1 MQSSAPKST
10 SSSMY
15 SLAYPQYVAQ
25 QSSSV
30 TVPFDT
36 ARDSSAGPNR
46 SSMVPLHPRHGSIS
60 GGGSNV
66 LAASVSSNLSLSR
79 SANVSGPYARP
90 AEPMPIQ
97 SAALEAPTTHSV
109 KASSTTSE
117 FTKRKNWSQHIIDE
131 IQDFMHVLNPA
142 GSFMFATPSIL
153 DLCGWSPDELMNR
166 PVADFLHPDDV
177 EAYQRDFYQA
187 LEEGKELTL
196 YCRFRT
202 KDERYVLFE
211 MTGHPYYA
219 DLKGA
224 QTPKCFFAMGRPYP
238 SKNQAMLDSFL
249 ELKFENERLRQELQV
264 MYRDIE
270 GGPASTAGEL
280 CSALAEHMFHD
291 QACVDRLTLTW
302 SGPPGDRPAGYNVYG
317 TKATTGPKG
326 PSSVIDP
333 TTGLVQAGGLI
344 PSSSNTYGALGI
356 GISANGTKGD
366 GAHGEKKKKKPR
378 VEEGEFVCRDCG
390 TVDSPEWRKG
400 PDGPKSLCNAC
411 GEQIGLCRV
420 AHDSWKT
427 QVLLNPHHCTWTG
440 LRYAKASSKA
450 NKESKAEKA
459 KPDKG
464 K

>member
-1 MQSSAPKST
+1 MQSPAPNST

-25 QSSSV
+25 QSLSA
-30 TVPFDT
+30 TAPFDT

-46 SSMVPLHPRHGSIS
+46 SSMVPLHQRHGSIS
-60 GGGSNV
+60 GGGSNA
-66 LAASVSSNLSLSR
+66 LAASTSSNPSLPR
-79 SANVSGPYARP
+79 TTIASGPYARP

-177 EAYQRDFYQA
+177 EAYQRDFHHA
-187 LEEGKELTL
+187 LEEGKDLTL

-270 GGPASTAGEL
+270 GGPASTAG
-280 CSALAEHMFHD
+280 
-291 QACVDRLTLTW
+291 
-302 SGPPGDRPAGYNVYG
+302 DRPAGYNVYG
-317 TKATTGPKG
+317 NKATTGPKG

-366 GAHGEKKKKKPR
+366 GAHGEKKKKVSLRRCYLLMPAFTWTVLTRQSPTYLLCISLRHGPFRDQKPR

-411 GEQIGLCRV
+411 G
-420 AHDSWKT
+420 
-427 QVLLNPHHCTWTG
+427 

>member
-1 MQSSAPKST
+1 
-10 SSSMY
+10 MY

-25 QSSSV
+25 QLSPVNAS
-30 TVPFDT
+30 FDA

-46 SSMVPLHPRHGSIS
+46 SSMVTPHQRPGSFS
-60 GGGSNV
+60 GGGSNA
-66 LAASVSSNLSLSR
+66 LATSSSSNASLSR
-79 SANVSGPYARP
+79 SANASGPYARP

-142 GSFMFATPSIL
+142 GSFMFATPSIF

-177 EAYQRDFYQA
+177 EAYLRDFHQA
-187 LEEGKELTL
+187 LEEGKDLTL

-270 GGPASTAGEL
+270 GGSTSTPGE
-280 CSALAEHMFHD
+280 
-291 QACVDRLTLTW
+291 
-302 SGPPGDRPAGYNVYG
+302 RPAGYSIYG
-317 TKATTGPKG
+317 GKATTGSKG
-326 PSSVIDP
+326 SSSVIDP
-333 TTGLVQAGGLI
+333 ATGLVQAGGLI
-344 PSSSNTYGALGI
+344 PSSSNMYGALGI

-366 GAHGEKKKKKPR
+366 GANGEKKKKKPR
-378 VEEGEFVCRDCG
+378 IEEGEFVCRDCG
-390 TVDSPEWRKG
+390 TVDSPEWRKV
-400 PDGPKSLCNAC
+400 CHVC
-411 GEQIGLCRV
+411 G
-420 AHDSWKT
+420 
-427 QVLLNPHHCTWTG
+427 
-440 LRYAKASSKA
+440 
-450 NKESKAEKA
+450 
-459 KPDKG
+459 
-464 K
+464 

>member
-46 SSMVPLHPRHGSIS
+46 SSMVPLHPHHGSIS

-270 GGPASTAGEL
+270 GGPASTAG
-280 CSALAEHMFHD
+280 
-291 QACVDRLTLTW
+291 
-302 SGPPGDRPAGYNVYG
+302 DRPAGYNVYG
-317 TKATTGPKG
+317 TKATTRPKG

-411 GEQIGLCRV
+411 G
-420 AHDSWKT
+420 
-427 QVLLNPHHCTWTG
+427 